1 MNPMKPEILVRATN
15 LKKYF
20 PLRRFVFGGAKH
32 SVKAV
37 DDVSLTIYQGETLGL
52 VGESGCGKSTL
63 GRALLGVYAPTAGQ
77 VAFEGQ
83 NIADCSKAERKQ
95 LKQKMQ
101 LIFQDPSGSLNPRRQ
116 VKDIVAEPFIIH
128 KLLSKSA
135 RAERV
140 RELLDV
146 VGISAHFL
154 NRYPHELSGGQKQRI
169 GIARALA
176 LHPRLVICDEAVSAL
191 DVSIQAQ
198 VIALLEHLQQEF
210 RLTYLFISHDLNVV
224 YHISDRVGVM
234 YLGKIV
240 ELGNCHDLYFTPL
253 HPYTQALLS
262 AIPTTNPEQRQE
274 NIILQGDLP
283 SPANPPTGCRFHPRC
298 WKASE
303 RCVHEEPLL
312 EAKASNHYAA
322 CHAVT

>member
-1 MNPMKPEILVRATN
+1 MGTEILMQASQ

-20 PLRRFVFGGAKH
+20 PLHRLSFTKTKH
-32 SVKAV
+32 YVKAV
-37 DDVSLTIYQGETLGL
+37 DDVSLAIYEGETLGL

-63 GRALLGVYAPTAGQ
+63 GRTLLGVHTPTAGN
-77 VAFEGQ
+77 VTFEG
-83 NIADCSKAERKQ
+83 NDIASCSKAERKQ

-101 LIFQDPSGSLNPRRQ
+101 LIFQDPSASLNPRRR

-135 RAERV
+135 REKRIHK
-140 RELLDV
+140 LLDV
-146 VGISAHFL
+146 VGISEHFL
-154 NRYPHELSGGQKQRI
+154 ERYPHELSGGQKQRI

-176 LHPRLVICDEAVSAL
+176 LHPKLVICDEAVSAL

-198 VIALLEHLQQEF
+198 VLALLEKLQQEF
-210 RLTYLFISHDLNVV
+210 QLTYLFISHDLNVV

-240 ELGNCHDLYFTPL
+240 EIGSCRDLYFSPL
-253 HPYTQALLS
+253 HPYTEALLS
-262 AIPTTNPEQRQE
+262 AIPETDPEQRQE
-274 NIILQGDLP
+274 KIMLAGDLP
-283 SPANPPTGCRFHPRC
+283 SPANPPQGCRFHPRC
-298 WKASE
+298 WKVFD
-303 RCVHEEPLL
+303 RCLQEEPVL
-312 EAKASNHYAA
+312 KITSSNHYVA

>member
-1 MNPMKPEILVRATN
+1 MEPEILMQASG

-32 SVKAV
+32 AVKAV
-37 DDVSLTIYQGETLGL
+37 DDVSLSIYQGETLGL

-63 GRALLGVYAPTAGQ
+63 GRTLLGVHTPTAGN
-77 VAFEGQ
+77 VTFEGQ
-83 NIADCSKAERKQ
+83 NIAACSKAERKQ

-128 KLLSKSA
+128 NLLSKSE
-135 RAERV
+135 RAERI

-146 VGISAHFL
+146 VGISTHFL

-198 VIALLEHLQQEF
+198 VIALLERLQQEF
-210 RLTYLFISHDLNVV
+210 QLTYLFISHDLHVV

-240 ELGNCHDLYFTPL
+240 ELAPCHDLYFTPL

-262 AIPTTNPEQRQE
+262 AIPTTNPEQQQE
-274 NIILQGDLP
+274 KIILQGDLP

-298 WKASE
+298 WKAIE
-303 RCVHEEPLL
+303 RCVHEEPVL
-312 EAKASNHYAA
+312 EAKAANHYVA
-322 CHAVT
+322 CHVID

>member
-1 MNPMKPEILVRATN
+1 MLVQATN

-20 PLRRFVFGGAKH
+20 PMQRFRFGKAKH
-32 SVKAV
+32 YVKAV
-37 DDVSLTIYQGETLGL
+37 DDVSLTVYQGETLGL

-63 GRALLGVYAPTAGQ
+63 GRTLLGVYPPTAGT
-77 VAFEGQ
+77 VTFEGED
-83 NIADCSKAERKQ
+83 IAARPKAERKR

-101 LIFQDPSGSLNPRRQ
+101 LIFQDPSGSLNPRRR

-128 KLLSKSA
+128 HLLSKSA
-135 RAERV
+135 REQRI

-146 VGISAHFL
+146 VGISTHFL
-154 NRYPHELSGGQKQRI
+154 ERYPHELSGGQKQRI

-176 LHPRLVICDEAVSAL
+176 LHPKLVICDEAVSAL

-198 VIALLEHLQQEF
+198 VLDLLEKLQQEF
-210 RLTYLFISHDLNVV
+210 QLTYLFISHDLNVV

-240 ELGNCHDLYFTPL
+240 EIGDCQNLYFNPR

-262 AIPTTNPEQRQE
+262 AIPEIDPEQRQGKIVLE
-274 NIILQGDLP
+274 GDLP

-298 WKASE
+298 WKAFD
-303 RCVHEEPLL
+303 RCSQEEPVLQ
-312 EAKASNHYAA
+312 ATSSNHYVA
-322 CHAVT
+322 CHAVS